1 MKIRV
6 CPCNIRVTNAND
18 SHKYIYLVATSLEIV
33 YEVNNSDS
41 GEGAQRLNPMKISQ
55 SLRKFAADE
64 SGVTAIEYG
73 ILAAAMAA
81 AVGYIFSSDGAFISA
96 LRDKFQQIA
105 DDISGAGKNVSI
117 K

>member
-1 MKIRV
+1 MKILHT
-6 CPCNIRVTNAND
+6 IEQFLD
-18 SHKYIYLVATSLEIV
+18 
-33 YEVNNSDS
+33 D
-41 GEGAQRLNPMKISQ
+41 G
-55 SLRKFAADE
+55 

-105 DDISGAGKNVSI
+105 NDISGAGKNVNI
-117 K
+117 R

>member
-1 MKIRV
+1 MRPDWTYLLLGNISNVYWDRRFQGGMQLKIRIY
-6 CPCNIRVTNAND
+6 PCNIRVTNAND
-18 SHKYIYLVATSLEIV
+18 SHKYIYLAATSLEI
-33 YEVNNSDS
+33 
-41 GEGAQRLNPMKISQ
+41 
-55 SLRKFAADE
+55 
-64 SGVTAIEYG
+64 GVTAIEYG